1 MKPPA
6 FQFYADDFL
15 GGTVDLGA
23 EDVGAYIRLLCYQW
37 GRGSIPSS
45 IEVINRVAGCEVS
58 REVLAKFPEGK
69 NRRMEAERA
78 KQAEYRDK
86 QAKNASKRWVG
97 NANAYANAVPNG
109 CSPSP
114 SPSPSP
120 VSVTDSVSVSSK
132 GGVPLE
138 PSAAPSSPEIDQ
150 DGGNLPFEVNAQTRG
165 PKATGDGNEAQEKPK
180 VKRFTRPTPE
190 EVGLQCAKIGLPD
203 AEGAKFLSYYESNG
217 WRVGRNPMRSWPHAL
232 QNWKINHDSNHARN
246 GRTSAGKH
254 HRNDDI
260 ADNDRWQR
268 DYVDQCGADQGP
280 IPHPADP

>member
-78 KQAEYRDK
+78 KQSEYRDK

-97 NANAYANAVPNG
+97 NANAYANAYANAMPNG

-120 VSVTDSVSVSSK
+120 VSVTVSSK

-138 PSAAPSSPEIDQ
+138 PSTPLAGDKPAP
-150 DGGNLPFEVNAQTRG
+150 
-165 PKATGDGNEAQEKPK
+165 
-180 VKRFTRPTPE
+180 VKRFVKPSAE

-246 GRTSAGKH
+246 GRPSTLSPSAA
-254 HRNDDI
+254 RNANI
-260 ADNDRWQR
+260 AGHEQWKR
-268 DYVDQCGADQGP
+268 DADA
-280 IPHPADP
+280 ADAAAALAGNQEAPW

>member
-15 GGTVDLGA
+15 GGTVDLSA

-45 IEVINRVAGCEVS
+45 IDVINRVAGCEVS

-97 NANAYANAVPNG
+97 NANAYANAMPNG
-109 CSPSP
+109 CSP

-120 VSVTDSVSVSSK
+120 VSVTDSVPVSSK

-138 PSAAPSSPEIDQ
+138 PSAPAAEQKPAP
-150 DGGNLPFEVNAQTRG
+150 
-165 PKATGDGNEAQEKPK
+165 
-180 VKRFTRPTPE
+180 VKRFTKPTQE

-232 QNWKINHDSNHARN
+232 QNWKINHDSNHAGTR
-246 GRTSAGKH
+246 GQRPAQP
-254 HRNDDI
+254 HRNDTI
-260 ADNDRWQR
+260 SGSAEWLR
-268 DYVDQCGADQGP
+268 DWAQQPDATPGEC
-280 IPHPADP
+280 PHPLA

>member
-1 MKPPA
+1 
-6 FQFYADDFL
+6 
-15 GGTVDLGA
+15 
-23 EDVGAYIRLLCYQW
+23 
-37 GRGSIPSS
+37 
-45 IEVINRVAGCEVS
+45 VS

-97 NANAYANAVPNG
+97 NANAYANAMPNG
-109 CSPSP
+109 CSP

-120 VSVTDSVSVSSK
+120 VSVTDSVPVSSK

-138 PSAAPSSPEIDQ
+138 PSAPSAEQKPAP
-150 DGGNLPFEVNAQTRG
+150 
-165 PKATGDGNEAQEKPK
+165 
-180 VKRFTRPTPE
+180 VKRFTKPTQE

-232 QNWKINHDSNHARN
+232 QNWKINHDSNHAGTR
-246 GRTSAGKH
+246 GQRPAQP
-254 HRNDDI
+254 HRNDTI
-260 ADNDRWQR
+260 SGSAEWLR
-268 DYVDQCGADQGP
+268 DWAQQPDATPGEC
-280 IPHPADP
+280 PHPLA